1 MKDMNEM
8 MLEIWKDYLKLCCI
22 FTNKLDTIRADEE
35 LNVNLELLRASIM
48 DLSINLSNF
57 KDNLSSTNTSNSDT
71 TTNATNATNATI
83 SVNNSSYNLE
93 EDNLI
98 QDESV
103 LSGDLKKKMLALFF
117 MFLMK
122 IDKESILNGKPSNP
136 DKVSSLEHPDYPDLD

>member
-1 MKDMNEM
+1 MDSSMKDMNEM

-48 DLSINLSNF
+48 DLSINLGNF
-57 KDNLSSTNTSNSDT
+57 KDNLSSTST
-71 TTNATNATNATI
+71 TITNATI